1 MTAPMRSMALL
12 PCAAALLAGCGA
24 FNRSPVIEERVSDFG
39 IPKIGVLATTGERR
53 AVIVKMPE
61 RLICAEP
68 PPDVAGAIASAVSG
82 VLEASGKAS
91 PSELKLGGAS
101 ALSTALLQLTYRTQ
115 GLQLYRDGSFFLCT
129 LFMNN
134 VITKEE
140 YVEARNKL
148 LVNSLELIH
157 KELPLIAEIRKAQAT
172 VTVAAGRAEAT
183 AIGASAP
190 GGAASAAANG
200 TR

>member
-1 MTAPMRSMALL
+1 MTAPMRSRALL

-68 PPDVAGAIASAVSG
+68 PPDVAEAIASAVSG
-82 VLEASGKAS
+82 ALEASGKSS
-91 PSELKLGGAS
+91 PADVKLGGAS

-134 VITKEE
+134 IITKDE
-140 YVEARNKL
+140 YLMARTKL
-148 LVNSLELIH
+148 LEDCIVLIH
-157 KELPLIAEIRKAQAT
+157 EELPLIAEIRKAQAA
-172 VTVAAGRAEAT
+172 TVAAGGAAAAADAASGPKT
-183 AIGASAP
+183 SASAP
-190 GGAASAAANG
+190 GGA
-200 TR
+200 R

>member
-1 MTAPMRSMALL
+1 MTAPMRSRALL

-68 PPDVAGAIASAVSG
+68 PPDVAEAIASAVSG
-82 VLEASGKAS
+82 ALEASGKSS
-91 PSELKLGGAS
+91 PADVRLGGAS
-101 ALSTALLQLTYRTQ
+101 ALSTALMQLTYRTQ

-129 LFMNN
+129 LFMHQRSKT
-134 VITKEE
+134 ID
-140 YVEARNKL
+140 AL
-148 LVNSLELIH
+148 
-157 KELPLIAEIRKAQAT
+157 
-172 VTVAAGRAEAT
+172 
-183 AIGASAP
+183 
-190 GGAASAAANG
+190 
-200 TR
+200 

>member
-1 MTAPMRSMALL
+1 MAAPMRSRALL

-68 PPDVAGAIASAVSG
+68 PPDVAEAIASAVSG
-82 VLEASGKAS
+82 ALEASGKSS
-91 PSELKLGGAS
+91 PADVRLGGAS
-101 ALSTALLQLTYRTQ
+101 ALSTALMQLTYRTQ

-134 VITKEE
+134 IITKDE
-140 YVEARNKL
+140 YLRARDKL
-148 LVNSLELIH
+148 LDDSLALIH
-157 KELPLIAEIRKAQAT
+157 KELPLIAEIRKAQAA
-172 VTVAAGRAEAT
+172 TVAAGGAAAAAAAASGPKT
-183 AIGASAP
+183 SASAP
-190 GGAASAAANG
+190 GGA
-200 TR
+200 R

>member
-1 MTAPMRSMALL
+1 MTAPMRSRALL

-68 PPDVAGAIASAVSG
+68 PPDVAEAIASAVSG
-82 VLEASGKAS
+82 ALEASGKSS
-91 PSELKLGGAS
+91 PADVRLGGAS

-134 VITKEE
+134 IITKDE
-140 YVEARNKL
+140 YLMARTKL
-148 LVNSLELIH
+148 LEDCIVLIH
-157 KELPLIAEIRKAQAT
+157 EELPLIAEIRKAQAA
-172 VTVAAGRAEAT
+172 TVAAGGAAAAADAASGPKT
-183 AIGASAP
+183 SASAP
-190 GGAASAAANG
+190 GGA
-200 TR
+200 R

>member
-1 MTAPMRSMALL
+1 MTAPMRSRALL

-68 PPDVAGAIASAVSG
+68 PPDVAEAIASAVSG
-82 VLEASGKAS
+82 ALEASGKSS
-91 PSELKLGGAS
+91 PADVKLGGAS
-101 ALSTALLQLTYRTQ
+101 ALSTALMQLTYRTQ

-134 VITKEE
+134 IITKDE
-140 YVEARNKL
+140 YLMARTKL
-148 LVNSLELIH
+148 LEDCIVLIH
-157 KELPLIAEIRKAQAT
+157 EELPLIAEIRKAQAA
-172 VTVAAGRAEAT
+172 TVAAGGAAAAADAASGPKT
-183 AIGASAP
+183 SASAP
-190 GGAASAAANG
+190 GGA
-200 TR
+200 R

>member
-1 MTAPMRSMALL
+1 MAAPMRSRALL

-68 PPDVAGAIASAVSG
+68 PPDVAEAIASAVSG
-82 VLEASGKAS
+82 ALEASGKSS
-91 PSELKLGGAS
+91 PADVRLGGAS
-101 ALSTALLQLTYRTQ
+101 ALSTALMQLTYRTQ

-134 VITKEE
+134 IITKDE
-140 YVEARNKL
+140 YLMARTKL
-148 LVNSLELIH
+148 LEDCIVLIH
-157 KELPLIAEIRKAQAT
+157 EELPLIAEIRKAQAA
-172 VTVAAGRAEAT
+172 TVAAGGAAAAADAASGPKT
-183 AIGASAP
+183 SASAP
-190 GGAASAAANG
+190 GGA
-200 TR
+200 R

>member
-1 MTAPMRSMALL
+1 MTAPMRSRALL

-68 PPDVAGAIASAVSG
+68 PPDVAEAIASAVSG
-82 VLEASGKAS
+82 ALEASGKSS
-91 PSELKLGGAS
+91 PADVRLGGAS
-101 ALSTALLQLTYRTQ
+101 ALSTALMQLTYRTQ

-134 VITKEE
+134 IITKDE
-140 YVEARNKL
+140 YLMARTKL
-148 LVNSLELIH
+148 LEDCIVLIH
-157 KELPLIAEIRKAQAT
+157 EELPLIAEIRKAQAA
-172 VTVAAGRAEAT
+172 TVAAGGAAAAADAASGPKT
-183 AIGASAP
+183 SASAP
-190 GGAASAAANG
+190 GGA
-200 TR
+200 R

>member
-1 MTAPMRSMALL
+1 MTAPMRSRALL

-68 PPDVAGAIASAVSG
+68 PPDVAEAIASAVSG
-82 VLEASGKAS
+82 ALEASGKSS
-91 PSELKLGGAS
+91 PADVKLGGAS
-101 ALSTALLQLTYRTQ
+101 ALSTALMQLTYRTQ

-134 VITKEE
+134 IITKDE
-140 YVEARNKL
+140 YLMARTKL
-148 LVNSLELIH
+148 LEDCIVLIH
-157 KELPLIAEIRKAQAT
+157 EELPLIAEIRKAQAA
-172 VTVAAGRAEAT
+172 TVAAGGAAAAADAASGPKT
-183 AIGASAP
+183 SASAP
-190 GGAASAAANG
+190 GGAH
-200 TR
+200 

>member
-1 MTAPMRSMALL
+1 MAAPMRSRALL

-68 PPDVAGAIASAVSG
+68 PPDVAEAIASAVSG
-82 VLEASGKAS
+82 ALEASGKSS
-91 PSELKLGGAS
+91 PADVRLGGAS

-134 VITKEE
+134 IITKDE
-140 YVEARNKL
+140 YLMARTKL
-148 LVNSLELIH
+148 LEDCIVLIH
-157 KELPLIAEIRKAQAT
+157 EELPLIAEIRKAQAA
-172 VTVAAGRAEAT
+172 TVAAGGAAAAADAASGPKT
-183 AIGASAP
+183 SASAP
-190 GGAASAAANG
+190 GGA
-200 TR
+200 R

>member
-1 MTAPMRSMALL
+1 MRSRALL

-68 PPDVAGAIASAVSG
+68 PPDVAEAIASAVSG
-82 VLEASGKAS
+82 ALEASGKSS
-91 PSELKLGGAS
+91 PADVKLGGAS

-134 VITKEE
+134 IITKDE
-140 YVEARNKL
+140 YLMARTKL
-148 LVNSLELIH
+148 LEDCIVLIH
-157 KELPLIAEIRKAQAT
+157 EELPLIAEIRKAQAA
-172 VTVAAGRAEAT
+172 TVAAGGAAAAADAASGPKT
-183 AIGASAP
+183 SASAP
-190 GGAASAAANG
+190 GGA
-200 TR
+200 R

>member
-1 MTAPMRSMALL
+1 MTAPMRSRALL

-68 PPDVAGAIASAVSG
+68 PPDVAEAIASAVSG
-82 VLEASGKAS
+82 AQEASGKSS
-91 PSELKLGGAS
+91 PADVKLGGAS
-101 ALSTALLQLTYRTQ
+101 ALSTALMQLTYRTQ

-134 VITKEE
+134 IITKDE
-140 YVEARNKL
+140 YLMARTKL
-148 LVNSLELIH
+148 LEDCIVLIH
-157 KELPLIAEIRKAQAT
+157 EELPLIAEIRKAQAA
-172 VTVAAGRAEAT
+172 TVAAGGAAAAADAASGPKT
-183 AIGASAP
+183 SASAP
-190 GGAASAAANG
+190 GGA
-200 TR
+200 R

>member
-1 MTAPMRSMALL
+1 MTAPMRSMFLL

-68 PPDVAGAIASAVSG
+68 PPDVAEAIASAVSG
-82 VLEASGKAS
+82 VLEATGKSS
-91 PSELKLGGAS
+91 PADVKLGGAG

-134 VITKEE
+134 IISKEE
-140 YVEARNKL
+140 YVTARNKL
-148 LVNSLELIH
+148 LADSLELIH
-157 KELPLIAEIRKAQAT
+157 KELPLIAEIRKAQAAT
-172 VTVAAGRAEAT
+172 VSAGNVEARTTPGT
-183 AIGASAP
+183 APSS
-190 GGAASAAANG
+190 AASASG
-200 TR
+200 PR

>member
-68 PPDVAGAIASAVSG
+68 PPDVAEAIASAVSG

-134 VITKEE
+134 IITKDE
-140 YVEARNKL
+140 YLMARTKL
-148 LVNSLELIH
+148 LEDCIVLIH
-157 KELPLIAEIRKAQAT
+157 EELPLIAEIRKAQAA
-172 VTVAAGRAEAT
+172 TVAAGGAAAAADAASGPKT
-183 AIGASAP
+183 SASAP
-190 GGAASAAANG
+190 GGA
-200 TR
+200 R

>member
-1 MTAPMRSMALL
+1 MAAPMRSRALL

-68 PPDVAGAIASAVSG
+68 PPDVAEAIASAVSG
-82 VLEASGKAS
+82 ALEASGKSS
-91 PSELKLGGAS
+91 PADVKLGGAS

-134 VITKEE
+134 IITKDE
-140 YVEARNKL
+140 YLMARTKL
-148 LVNSLELIH
+148 LEDCIVLIH
-157 KELPLIAEIRKAQAT
+157 EELPLIAEIRKAQAA
-172 VTVAAGRAEAT
+172 TVAAGGAAAAADAASGPKT
-183 AIGASAP
+183 SASAP
-190 GGAASAAANG
+190 GGA
-200 TR
+200 R

>member
-1 MTAPMRSMALL
+1 MALL

-68 PPDVAGAIASAVSG
+68 PPDVAEAIASAVSG
-82 VLEASGKAS
+82 VLEATGKSS
-91 PSELKLGGAS
+91 PADVKLGGAG

-134 VITKEE
+134 IISKEE
-140 YVEARNKL
+140 YMEARDRL
-148 LVNSLELIH
+148 LDDSIGLIYE
-157 KELPLIAEIRKAQAT
+157 ELPLIEKIRKAQAAT
-172 VTVAAGRAEAT
+172 VSAGRAEASSS
-183 AIGASAP
+183 GASAP
-190 GGAASAAANG
+190 SNAASAAADG

>member
-1 MTAPMRSMALL
+1 MAAPMRSRALL

-68 PPDVAGAIASAVSG
+68 PPDVAEAIASAVSG
-82 VLEASGKAS
+82 ALEASGKSS
-91 PSELKLGGAS
+91 PADVKLGGAS
-101 ALSTALLQLTYRTQ
+101 ALSTALMQLTYRTQ

-134 VITKEE
+134 IITKDE
-140 YVEARNKL
+140 YLMARTKL
-148 LVNSLELIH
+148 LEDCIVLIH
-157 KELPLIAEIRKAQAT
+157 EELPLIAEIRKAQAA
-172 VTVAAGRAEAT
+172 TVAAGGAAAAADAASGPKT
-183 AIGASAP
+183 SASAP
-190 GGAASAAANG
+190 GGA
-200 TR
+200 R

>member
-1 MTAPMRSMALL
+1 MRSRALL

-68 PPDVAGAIASAVSG
+68 PPDVAEAIASAVSG
-82 VLEASGKAS
+82 ALEASSKSS
-91 PSELKLGGAS
+91 PADVKLGGAS
-101 ALSTALLQLTYRTQ
+101 ALSTAMMQLTYRTQ

-134 VITKEE
+134 IITKDE
-140 YVEARNKL
+140 YLMARTKL
-148 LVNSLELIH
+148 LEDCIVLIH
-157 KELPLIAEIRKAQAT
+157 EELPLIAEIRKAQAA
-172 VTVAAGRAEAT
+172 TVAAGGAAAAADAASGPKT
-183 AIGASAP
+183 SASAP
-190 GGAASAAANG
+190 GGA
-200 TR
+200 R

>member
-1 MTAPMRSMALL
+1 MRSRALL

-68 PPDVAGAIASAVSG
+68 PPDVAEAIASAVSG
-82 VLEASGKAS
+82 ALEASGKSS
-91 PSELKLGGAS
+91 PADVRLGGAS

-134 VITKEE
+134 IITKDE
-140 YVEARNKL
+140 YLMARTKL
-148 LVNSLELIH
+148 LEDCIVLIH
-157 KELPLIAEIRKAQAT
+157 EELPLIAEIRKAQAA
-172 VTVAAGRAEAT
+172 TVAAGGAAAAADAASGPKT
-183 AIGASAP
+183 SASAP
-190 GGAASAAANG
+190 GGA
-200 TR
+200 R

>member
-68 PPDVAGAIASAVSG
+68 PPDVAEAIASAVSG
-82 VLEASGKAS
+82 ALEASGKSS
-91 PSELKLGGAS
+91 PADVKLGGAS
-101 ALSTALLQLTYRTQ
+101 ALSTALMQLTYRTQ

-134 VITKEE
+134 IITKDE
-140 YVEARNKL
+140 YLMARTKL
-148 LVNSLELIH
+148 LEDCIVLIH
-157 KELPLIAEIRKAQAT
+157 EELPLIAEIRKAQAA
-172 VTVAAGRAEAT
+172 TVAAGGAAAAADAASGPKT
-183 AIGASAP
+183 SASAP
-190 GGAASAAANG
+190 GGA
-200 TR
+200 R